1 MTGPIAKVIVD
12 IATGR
17 EFDYRVPER
26 LRDVVRVG
34 SRVHVPF
41 GHRNVQGHVVAFA
54 EKSSYPGVKEIADVI
69 GERPLLDP
77 TMIELARWMAR
88 YYCCPVEIAMRCV
101 LPEAVRQGE
110 TTFKQNLHVQLTAA
124 AATGPLELGP
134 RAAKQAHVVEILKAN
149 PHGMFLAELLRKAE
163 VTAAV
168 VETLKRKGIVEIGAK
183 TAERDPYSDEVF
195 MPTEPLP
202 LNAAQQQ
209 ALNLVLKSADTLEP
223 AVVLIH
229 GVTGSGK
236 TEVYLQ
242 AIEHVLAQGKG
253 VIVLVPEIALTP
265 QTVERFKS
273 RFNPKRHGTHV
284 AVLHSHLSA
293 GERHDEWH
301 KIHRG
306 DARIVIG
313 ARSAVFAPVSP
324 LGLIVVDEEHETSY
338 KQEEAPRYN
347 ARDIAVVRGRMQKCA
362 VVLGTATPSLESYFN
377 TQPRESQPA
386 KYGLVQLPDRAD
398 HKQMPRIR
406 VVDLREELLRQKN
419 LFVFSEKLRTAIS
432 LRLDKKE
439 QVLLFLNRRG
449 YATSMT
455 CPACGY
461 VAKCENCSVS
471 LVYHRKLSQLKCHY
485 CGHEQAAPE
494 QCPSPDCRSPKIK
507 YSGVGTEKIEA
518 AVAKNFP
525 NARVARMDSDVMV
538 RKDLYREIL
547 GAFRTGKV
555 DILIGTQMIA
565 RGLHYPN
572 VTLVGIIY
580 ADMALHLPDFR
591 AAERTFQLI
600 VQVAGRAGRGEVEG
614 EVVVQTFTPFADAI
628 RHARQHDYAG
638 FYEQEIEYR
647 REFHYPPFTRAVAL
661 LFRGRNEDKVRRHA
675 EAVAERL
682 HAEAGKFALIAGP
695 APAPMAKI
703 KGFFRYQLFLRT
715 RQIMRLTETIAAVL
729 RTAKLPPD
737 VLVAVDV
744 DPLSLL

>member
-1 MTGPIAKVIVD
+1 MGPIAKVIVD

-26 LRDVVRVG
+26 LRDVVHVG

-54 EKSSYPGVKEIADVI
+54 EKSSYPGVKEIAGVI

-88 YYCCPVEIAMRCV
+88 YYCCPVETAMRCV
-101 LPEAVRQGE
+101 LPEAVRRGE
-110 TTFKQNLHVQLTAA
+110 TTFKQNLHVRLTAA
-124 AATGPLELGP
+124 AAAGPLALGP
-134 RAAKQAHVVEILKAN
+134 RAAKQSLVVEILKAN
-149 PHGMFLAELLRKAE
+149 PHGLFLAELLRKAG

-168 VETLKRKGIVEIGAK
+168 VETLKHKGIVEISAK

-195 MPTEPLP
+195 LPSEPLP

-209 ALNLVLKSADTLEP
+209 ALDLVCRSADTLEP

-242 AIEHVLAQGKG
+242 AIDHVLAQSKG

-273 RFNPKRHGTHV
+273 RFNPKRHGTQV
-284 AVLHSHLSA
+284 AVLHSHLSS

-313 ARSAVFAPVSP
+313 ARSAVFAPVNSP
-324 LGLIVVDEEHETSY
+324 GLIVVDEEHETSY

-347 ARDIAVVRGRMQKCA
+347 ARDVAVMRGRMQRCA
-362 VVLGTATPSLESYFN
+362 VVLGSATPSLESYFN
-377 TQPRESQPA
+377 TQPREGQPP
-386 KYGLVQLPDRAD
+386 KYGLVRLPDRAD

-406 VVDLREELLRQKN
+406 VVDLREELLRHKG
-419 LFVFSEKLRTAIS
+419 LFVFSDKLRTGIAQ
-432 LRLDKKE
+432 RLDRKE

-455 CPACGY
+455 CPKCGY
-461 VAKCENCSVS
+461 VAQCEQCSVS
-471 LVYHRKLSQLKCHY
+471 LVYHRKLNQLKCHY

-494 QCPSPDCRSPKIK
+494 RCPNAECRSPQIK
-507 YSGVGTEKIEA
+507 YAGVGTEKIES

-525 NARVARMDSDVMV
+525 AARVARMDSDVMV

-547 GAFRTGKV
+547 GDFRTGKV

-600 VQVAGRAGRGEVEG
+600 VQVAGRAGRGDVEG

-628 RHARQHDYAG
+628 RHARQHDYPG
-638 FYEQEIEYR
+638 FYQQEIEYR
-647 REFHYPPFTRAVAL
+647 NEFHYPPFTRAVAL

-675 EAVAERL
+675 EAVADKLR
-682 HAEAGKFALIAGP
+682 AETGKLALIAGP
-695 APAPMAKI
+695 APAPMARI
-703 KGFFRYQLFLRT
+703 KGFFRYQILMRT
-715 RQIMRLTETIAAVL
+715 RQIMRLTETVAAVL
-729 RTAKLPPD
+729 RTAKLPSD

-744 DPLSLL
+744 DPMSLL

>member
-1 MTGPIAKVIVD
+1 MSDPIAKVIVD

-26 LRDVVRVG
+26 LRDAVRVG

-41 GHRNVQGHVVAFA
+41 GHRNVQGHVVAFVD
-54 EKSSYPGVKEIADVI
+54 KSSYPNIKEIADVI

-77 TMIELARWMAR
+77 AMIELARWMAR
-88 YYCCPVEIAMRCV
+88 YYCCPVEVAMRCV
-101 LPEAVRQGE
+101 LPEAVRRGE

-124 AATGPLELGP
+124 AAAGPLTLGP
-134 RAAKQAHVVEILKAN
+134 RAAKQELVVEILKAN
-149 PHGMFLAELLRKAE
+149 PHGMFLAELLRKAG

-168 VETLKRKGIVEIGAK
+168 VETLKRKGIVEISAK
-183 TAERDPYSDEVF
+183 TSERDPYSDEVF
-195 MPTEPLP
+195 LPSEPLP

-209 ALNLVLKSADTLEP
+209 ALDFVRKSADTLEP
-223 AVVLIH
+223 SVVLLH

-273 RFNPKRHGTHV
+273 RFNPKRHGTEV

-313 ARSAVFAPVSP
+313 ARSAVFAPVNP

-362 VVLGTATPSLESYFN
+362 VVLGSATPSLESYFN
-377 TQPRESQPA
+377 TQSRDDQPP
-386 KYGLVQLPDRAD
+386 KYGLVRLPDRAD

-406 VVDLREELLRQKN
+406 VVDLREQLLRHKG
-419 LFVFSEKLRTAIS
+419 LFVFSEKLRTAIA
-432 LRLDKKE
+432 LRLDRKE
-439 QVLLFLNRRG
+439 QTLLFLNRRG

-455 CPACGY
+455 CPKCGY

-471 LVYHRKLSQLKCHY
+471 LVYHRKLGQLKCHY
-485 CGHEQAAPE
+485 CGHQQPAPE
-494 QCPSPDCRSPKIK
+494 RCPSPDCRSPQIK
-507 YSGVGTEKIEA
+507 YAGVGTEKIES

-525 NARVARMDSDVMV
+525 TARVARMDSDVMV

-547 GAFRTGKV
+547 GDFRTGKL

-600 VQVAGRAGRGEVEG
+600 VQVAGRAGRGDVEG
-614 EVVVQTFTPFADAI
+614 EVIVQTFTPFADAI
-628 RHARQHDYAG
+628 RHARQHDFTG
-638 FYEQEIEYR
+638 FYQQEIEYR
-647 REFHYPPFTRAVAL
+647 NEFHYPPFTRAVAL
-661 LFRGRNEDKVRRHA
+661 VFRGRNEDKVRRNA
-675 EAVAERL
+675 EAIAERL
-682 HAEAGKFALIAGP
+682 RAATGKLALIAGP
-695 APAPMAKI
+695 APAPLAKV
-703 KGFFRYQLFLRT
+703 KGFFRYNMLLRT
-715 RQIMRLTETIAAVL
+715 RQIMRLTEIVTAVL
-729 RTAKLPPD
+729 RATKLPPD

-744 DPLSLL
+744 DPLSML